1 MFHRFSTT
9 ILSCIAFTFVI
20 TGAAIAQQADLIFNN
35 GKILTVDE
43 NFSIVEALA
52 VKGDRIIAAGSNTDI
67 LKTRDADT
75 RIIDLEGSMML
86 PGLIDSHMHPNQAS
100 VSEFD
105 HPVPEM
111 RTIRDVLD
119 YTGSR
124 AKVVPEGEWIWVRTV
139 FISRLREQ
147 RYPTRT
153 ELDAV
158 APHHPVI
165 FATYFITPA
174 ASLNSLALQRL
185 GIDRNFQGQEPGDI
199 ERDPGS
205 GEPTGII
212 RHHTRYIEDK
222 GVTDPTNDAQRRQQ
236 FIELMQ
242 HFNAVGLTT
251 ISDRKAASESIKLY
265 QELLKNDE
273 LTVKMSLMHYVDT
286 GNHRDLEDIIGD
298 IHQVAENPLRNGSPM
313 LRLIGIKTFLDGG
326 ILSGSAYMR
335 KPWGKSEIH
344 SITDPQYR
352 GKLTISPDRLRT
364 IIRATVETGLQFTS
378 HSVGDGAVHE
388 LVDAYTAVNK
398 DITIKPTRPCITHC
412 NFMSPE
418 AIKKMAQLGVIAD
431 IQPAWLY
438 LDTHMLVDQFGY
450 ERLRY
455 FQPLR
460 SIFEMGAIAGGG
472 SDHWHL
478 MDSYTATNPY
488 NPFLGMWITIARN
501 ARGYEGRL
509 HPEEA
514 LTRQQA
520 IRFYTAN
527 NAFVL
532 FLEDQVGTLEPG
544 KFADFIIVDRDILT
558 CDLNALKDTRVLQTY
573 MNGKQ
578 VYSSDK

>member
-1 MFHRFSTT
+1 MFHQISTT
-9 ILSCIAFTFVI
+9 ILACIAFVFVV
-20 TGAAIAQQADLIFNN
+20 TGTAVARQAELIFNN

-52 VKGDRIIAAGSNTDI
+52 VKGDRIIAVGSNADI
-67 LKTRDADT
+67 LKTRNGNT
-75 RIIDLEGSMML
+75 RIIDLEGRMML

-100 VSEFD
+100 VSEFE
-105 HPVPEM
+105 HPVPEI
-111 RTIRDVLD
+111 RTIQNVLD
-119 YTGSR
+119 YVESR
-124 AKVVPEGEWIWVRTV
+124 VKVVPKGEWIWIRTV
-139 FISRLREQ
+139 FVSRLREQ
-147 RYPTRT
+147 RYPTRS

-158 APHHPVI
+158 APNHPVI
-165 FATYFITPA
+165 FATYFTTPA
-174 ASLNSLALQRL
+174 ASLNSLALHRL
-185 GIDRNFQGQEPGDI
+185 GINRNFQGQEPGDI

-212 RHHTRYIEDK
+212 RHHARYINDE
-222 GVTDPTNDAQRRQQ
+222 GVTDPTNASQRRQQ

-242 HFNAVGLTT
+242 NFNAVGLTT
-251 ISDRKAASESIKLY
+251 ISDRKAIPESIKLY
-265 QELLKNDE
+265 KELLKNDE

-286 GNHRDLEDIIGD
+286 SNHRNLEEIIRD
-298 IHQVAENPLRNGSPM
+298 IHNVAENPLRSGSPM

-352 GKLTISPDRLRT
+352 GRLTISPDRLQT

-388 LVDAYTAVNK
+388 LLDAYEAINR

-412 NFMSPE
+412 NFMSQV
-418 AIKKMAQLGVIAD
+418 AIKKMAELGVVAD

-438 LDTHMLVDQFGY
+438 LDARMLVDQFGY

-455 FQPLR
+455 FQPLK
-460 SIFEMGAIAGGG
+460 SIFEMGAVAGGG

-488 NPFLGMWITIARN
+488 NPFLGMWITIARH
-501 ARGYEGRL
+501 ARDYENRL

-514 LTRQQA
+514 LSREQA

-527 NAFVL
+527 NAFML

-544 KFADFIIVDRDILT
+544 KFADIIIVDRDILN
-558 CDLNALKDTRVLQTY
+558 CDLNVLKDTRVLQTY
-573 MNGKQ
+573 LNGKL